1 MRILIVDD
9 ELLVRIGIK
18 SCINWQEHGMEV
30 VGEAS
35 DGVSALELIKSL
47 KPDVMF
53 LDIKMPNMD
62 GIELMNKMKEERIK
76 CKVLI
81 LSGFDDVYHV
91 KEAMRYGAVDYFH
104 KPCMSAKDILEKLI
118 EIKIQISKENTLL
131 ENRNTDSEKIE
142 RNKNIL
148 KEVFLKELV
157 EGLIYDNENFNS
169 RNLEVGSKLQSK
181 NFSCIAFYIKHIDE
195 VQKRY
200 INSENTLQKSV
211 LNVMTGVLST
221 ELGVEFFAYDKN
233 TYVTI
238 TSFANEISEK
248 KLIDKMN
255 SVLEIIIDA
264 IKQFL
269 NVEVVIGVSD
279 SHKNCGEIKNAFDEA
294 AKAIKYKFFKKDGDI
309 VCYRDIKRKN
319 DREALLCIDSI
330 ICTMKDSLEKHDFF
344 SFKNNLEQ
352 FVCFL
357 EEQPCLTEEDV
368 KKLFNAFLFLI
379 SEGKACLDEME
390 MFNNCK
396 YLRQLYNIWIE
407 IIYKKLE
414 QSESSIVFH
423 NCSFLIKN
431 IVSFIEKNYGKEITL
446 NLLSKHF
453 NVSPNY
459 ISRLFREETGETLFN
474 YINKVRVEKAKKL
487 LKEIEL
493 KIYEVSDRVG
503 FKSPV
508 HFNIVFN
515 KYTGITPKQYRDG

>member
-1 MRILIVDD
+1 VKILIVDD

-18 SCINWQEHGMEV
+18 SCINWQEYGMEV

-35 DGVSALELIKSL
+35 DGVGALEMLKSL

-62 GIELMNKMKEERIK
+62 GIELLHKMKEERIK

-91 KEAMRYGAVDYFH
+91 KEAMRYGAMDYFH
-104 KPCMSAKDILEKLI
+104 KPCMTAKDILDKLI
-118 EIKIQISKENTLL
+118 ELKSQIENAVL
-131 ENRNTDSEKIE
+131 ENEDSNSEKLK

-157 EGLIYDNENFNS
+157 EGRILDNANFRS
-169 RNLEVGSKLQSK
+169 RNLEVESKLQDK
-181 NFSCIAFYIKHIDE
+181 NFSCIVFYVKHMEE

-200 INSENTLQKSV
+200 ADSTNTIHNSV
-211 LNVMTGVLST
+211 LNVMNGVFLK

-238 TSFANEISEK
+238 TSFANAISEK
-248 KLIDKMN
+248 KVIDEM
-255 SVLEIIIDA
+255 SSILEIIIDA
-264 IKQFL
+264 VKQLL
-269 NVEVVIGVSD
+269 NIEIVIGVSD
-279 SHKNCGEIKNAFDEA
+279 SHKSCGEIKNAFDEA
-294 AKAIKYKFFKKDGDI
+294 IKAMKYKFFKKDGDVI
-309 VCYRDIKRKN
+309 YYRDIEHKD
-319 DREALLCIDSI
+319 DREALLHIDSI
-330 ICTMKDSLEKHDFF
+330 IGKMKDSLEKQDYL
-344 SFKNNLEQ
+344 SFKNNLEL

-357 EEQPCLTEEDV
+357 EEHPCLTEGDV
-368 KKLFNAFLFLI
+368 KKLFSAFLFLV
-379 SEGKACLDEME
+379 SEGKACLDGME
-390 MFNNCK
+390 MFINCK

-407 IIYKKLE
+407 IIREKLE
-414 QSESSIVFH
+414 DSKRFALH
-423 NCSFLIKN
+423 TNCSLLIKN
-431 IVSFIEKNYGKEITL
+431 IISYIDRNYSHEITL

-453 NVSPNY
+453 NVTPNY
-459 ISRLFREETGETLFN
+459 ISRLFKEETGEALFN
-474 YINKVRVEKAKKL
+474 YINEVRVEKAKKL

-493 KIYEVSDRVG
+493 KIYEVSDKVG

-515 KYTGITPKQYRDG
+515 KYTGITPKQYRDGL